1 MAKARY
7 GWLVLALLLCA
18 TGTAHAAEV
27 TGVRGTNISVMRA
40 QAISA
45 CKRQNLPQNV
55 ADQLA
60 KLQVSFDKN
69 AFCGC
74 VGQRL
79 MKDARINGLIAGKEP
94 MLADDAL
101 ERVLKG
107 KAAAAGFS
115 CLGEE
120 IDSMVDQPAQ

>member
-1 MAKARY
+1 MAKALAS
-7 GWLVLALLLCA
+7 WLVLATLLS
-18 TGTAHAAEV
+18 AALPAGAAQV
-27 TGVRGTNISVMRA
+27 TSVRGTNISVMRA

-60 KLQVSFDKN
+60 KLQIPFDQN

-79 MKDARINGLIAGKEP
+79 MHDARINGLIAGKEP
-94 MLADDAL
+94 ILADDAL

-120 IDSMVDQPAQ
+120 IDKLVDQPAP